1 MTVIRERPE
10 ETVTDSFLVVEHVK
24 SSEDGEGNC
33 YDWYEIE
40 RHYRYSD
47 KSGAVMR
54 SMEREAT
61 ELEIGLMEQ
70 EQAITEHDIAIM
82 ELQAAVEK

>member
-10 ETVTDSFLVVEHVK
+10 ETVTDSFHVVGCVK

-54 SMEREAT
+54 SMELEAT
-61 ELEIGLMEQ
+61 ELEIGQMEQ
-70 EQAITEHDIAIM
+70 EQALTDHDIAIM
-82 ELQAAVEK
+82 ELQEAVGV